1 MDRGGGSLML
11 SRVAESLYW
20 MTRYLE
26 RAENT
31 ARLINATTH
40 VLLDLPRGASFGW
53 DVLIKVAGLDS
64 PFGKYYP
71 EHDEASIMRFLIS
84 DERNPSS
91 IVSCIRCAR
100 ENSRTL
106 REVLPRVAWER
117 INSIYLLVNG
127 NSGDATDRTR
137 RYTLLDELIE
147 RRQSVIG
154 LLSDCMSH
162 DIAYQFIKMGRFLE
176 RADMTTRI
184 LDINAAVLVPR
195 QQAAED
201 PALALLWMSVLE
213 SLNAYQMYRRH
224 VSVHV
229 RGTEVVNYLLR
240 DTHFPRTVSFCLEEL
255 ESCLSQLPHNAA
267 PMKRL
272 RIAGRRL
279 QGMQTDQLTPAAR
292 HEYLDA
298 VQSDLGKVHDEIA
311 AEYFHLHREK
321 NSLPKLS
328 SAGQSQ
334 TSADGRR

>member
-1 MDRGGGSLML
+1 ML

-53 DVLIKVAGLDS
+53 DVLLKVAGLDLL
-64 PFGKYYP
+64 FGEHYS

-91 IVSCIRCAR
+91 IVSCIRGAR

-117 INSIYLLVNG
+117 INGMYLMI
-127 NSGDATDRTR
+127 NSRSDQAIERSR
-137 RYTLLDELIE
+137 RYRLLDELIE

-162 DIAYQFIKMGRFLE
+162 DVAFQFIKLGRYLE
-176 RADMTTRI
+176 RGDMSTRI
-184 LDINAAVLVPR
+184 LDINAAVLMPR
-195 QQAAED
+195 QQSTED
-201 PALALLWMSVLE
+201 PEVALLWMAVLE

-229 RGTEVVNYLLR
+229 RGVEVVEFLLR
-240 DTHFPRTVSFCLEEL
+240 DAHFPRTVRYCLEEL
-255 ESCLSQLPHNAA
+255 EGSLSQLPNHAG
-267 PMKRL
+267 PMKLL
-272 RIAGRRL
+272 RVAERRL
-279 QGMQTDQLTPAAR
+279 QGMRMEQLNPALR

-298 VQSDLGKVHDEIA
+298 LQSDLARVHDEIA
-311 AEYFHLHREK
+311 ATYFHLHRQQQK
-321 NSLPKLS
+321 
-328 SAGQSQ
+328 QSQ
-334 TSADGRR
+334 GVVAG

>member
-1 MDRGGGSLML
+1 ML
-11 SRVAESLYW
+11 SRVAENLYW

-53 DVLIKVAGLDS
+53 DVLIRVAGMDAL
-64 PFGKYYP
+64 FGQSYP
-71 EHDEASIMRFLIS
+71 QADEASIMRFLIS

-91 IVSCIRCAR
+91 IVSCIRGAR

-106 REVLPRVAWER
+106 REILPRVAWER
-117 INSIYLLVNG
+117 INSIYLLVN
-127 NSGDATDRTR
+127 SRSEQAIERTR
-137 RYTLLDELIE
+137 RYSLLNELIE

-162 DIAYQFIKMGRFLE
+162 DVAFQFIKLGRYLE

-195 QQAAED
+195 QQSAED
-201 PALALLWMSVLE
+201 PAIALLWMGVLE

-224 VSVHV
+224 ASVHV
-229 RGTEVVNYLLR
+229 RGAEVVGYLLR
-240 DTHFPRTVSFCLEEL
+240 DAHFPRTVSYCLGEIEG
-255 ESCLSQLPHNAA
+255 CLSQLPHHAA
-267 PMKRL
+267 PMKALRKAERRL
-272 RIAGRRL
+272 RS
-279 QGMQTDQLTPAAR
+279 MQIDQLTPASR

-298 VQSDLGKVHDEIA
+298 VQSDLAKIHDEIA
-311 AEYFHLHREK
+311 AKYFHLHREK
-321 NSLPKLS
+321 HDPEK
-328 SAGQSQ
+328 AGASGQRQ
-334 TSADGRR
+334 TLA